1 MSRLL
6 LDTSAYSALF
16 RGHAGV
22 IVALQS
28 AEAVYLNPIVIG
40 ELRSGFRRGD
50 RRRQNED
57 EIDAF
62 LQKPHTETVPIDT
75 ETAER
80 YAVIVSSLR
89 AAGTMVS
96 TNDAWIAA
104 SAMQHGLTVLTT
116 DADFLRIPQILV
128 DHHPAS

>member
-1 MSRLL
+1 MI
-6 LDTSAYSALF
+6 A
-16 RGHAGV
+16 
-22 IVALQS
+22 ALQS

-104 SAMQHGLTVLTT
+104 SAMQHGLTVLTN